1 MSGYSFGDDDN
12 SNDNSFAEDSFSEE
26 KNSNI
31 NIIASQQPV
40 GRGSEHSCS
49 LGNDSRTIK
58 TLREI
63 KQNKIL
69 QEKGITRGKQP
80 PAWRGSEHSY
90 SSWSAS
96 RATIIPGEIKQNRL
110 LRERRILREKKRSEE
125 KDLYYHFIGT
135 ILNVSLATLAMI
147 FIIAIAS
154 TGGLCFEG
162 DNVKIFSMDQLNKCS
177 RCDYRRDPDYRYWV
191 EDGSRCEYCEGTHRQ
206 CYYPYY

>member
-1 MSGYSFGDDDN
+1 MLFRSSFN
-12 SNDNSFAEDSFSEE
+12 EE

-31 NIIASQQPV
+31 NILASQQQV
-40 GRGSEHSCS
+40 GRGSEHSYS
-49 LGNDSRTIK
+49 LGNSSRTIR

-63 KQNKIL
+63 KQNKTL

-154 TGGLCFEG
+154 TVSSIPFLLC
-162 DNVKIFSMDQLNKCS
+162 
-177 RCDYRRDPDYRYWV
+177 
-191 EDGSRCEYCEGTHRQ
+191 
-206 CYYPYY
+206 